1 MLHVLPPHML
11 EEVISYCKAQMFPSQ
26 KASEVV
32 MPNCESSD
40 LCKEEKTEAPNATAA
55 VSREGSLS
63 RGSSIS
69 DLSDDFEIINAEDV
83 EL

>member
-1 MLHVLPPHML
+1 ML
-11 EEVISYCKAQMFPSQ
+11 EEVISYCNSQMFPSQ

-32 MPNCESSD
+32 IPNCESSD
-40 LCKEEKTEAPNATAA
+40 LCKEESLEAPNATAA

-63 RGSSIS
+63 RRSSIS
-69 DLSDDFEIINAEDV
+69 DDLSDDFEIINAEDI